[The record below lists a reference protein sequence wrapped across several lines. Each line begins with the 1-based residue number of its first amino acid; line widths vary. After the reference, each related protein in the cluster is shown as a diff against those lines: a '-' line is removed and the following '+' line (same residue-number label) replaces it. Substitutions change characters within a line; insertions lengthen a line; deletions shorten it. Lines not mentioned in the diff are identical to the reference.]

1 MLSLTLVAGLLGIA
15 AVAAAMAALGGRS
28 RYPTAPEVWEGSEP
42 VAVSRTP
49 APADHGPTDRT
60 LNRAAARPP
69 YPPPPV
75 PFPDQALWARV
86 IRNARCAD
94 SSLDPDQWFPVSAEA
109 GEARHEADAAISVC
123 VTCFVRTQC
132 LELSLRSWDIGQHGV
147 WGGMVPADRAAVRHR
162 RQHPSTI
169 RPVPRP

>member
-1 MLSLTLVAGLLGIA
+1 MPA
-15 AVAAAMAALGGRS
+15 S
-28 RYPTAPEVWEGSEP
+28 RDPTAQDVWEESEHM
-42 VAVSRTP
+42 AVSHTP
-49 APADHGPTDRT
+49 APAEHGPTAHA

-86 IRNARCAD
+86 IRYARCAD

-109 GEARHEADAAISVC
+109 DKARHEAAAAITVC
-123 VTCFVRTQC
+123 TTCLVRAQC
-132 LELSLRSWDIGQHGV
+132 LELSLRHWDIGQHGV
-147 WGGMVPADRAAVRHR
+147 WGGMVPADRAALR
-162 RQHPSTI
+162 RRKHPSTI

>member
-1 MLSLTLVAGLLGIA
+1 MPT
-15 AVAAAMAALGGRS
+15 S
-28 RYPTAPEVWEGSEP
+28 RYPAAPEVWEGSEHM
-42 VAVSRTP
+42 AVSSTP
-49 APADHGPTDRT
+49 APADHGPTARA

-109 GEARHEADAAISVC
+109 DKARHEAAAAIAVC

-132 LELSLRSWDIGQHGV
+132 LELSLRSWNIGQHGI
-147 WGGMVPADRAAVRHR
+147 WGGMLPADRAALR
-162 RQHPSTI
+162 RRKQHPSTI
-169 RPVPRP
+169 RPVRGLEGPSRGTRPAETF

>member
-1 MLSLTLVAGLLGIA
+1 M
-15 AVAAAMAALGGRS
+15 
-28 RYPTAPEVWEGSEP
+28 
-42 VAVSRTP
+42 AVSRTP
-49 APADHGPTDRT
+49 APADPGPTAHT
-60 LNRAAARPP
+60 LNRAAAQPP
-69 YPPPPV
+69 SPPPV

-86 IRNARCAD
+86 IRDARCAD
-94 SSLDPDQWFPVSAEA
+94 STLDPDQWFPVSAEA

>member
-1 MLSLTLVAGLLGIA
+1 VPGKALTRRESYAGVQVPHRTGCLGRERD
-15 AVAAAMAALGGRS
+15 M
-28 RYPTAPEVWEGSEP
+28 
-42 VAVSRTP
+42 AVSHTP
-49 APADHGPTDRT
+49 APADHGPTAHA

-94 SSLDPDQWFPVSAEA
+94 SSLDPDQWFPASAEA
-109 GEARHEADAAISVC
+109 GKARREAAAAITVC

-132 LELSLRSWDIGQHGV
+132 LELSLRSWDIGQYGV
-147 WGGMVPADRAAVRHR
+147 WGGMVPADRAALR
-162 RQHPSTI
+162 RRKQHPSTI
-169 RPVPRP
+169 RPMPRP